1 LVNGP
6 YAVSDIDEV
15 TAVEGVS
22 IAPVGGSAVD
32 AIIWREAIST
42 ERFVTLPDDYVAS
55 SSATYAF
62 AYIKSERDQE
72 GTLYLGASDGAKV
85 WLNGEEVGSWN
96 RTAKTPDA
104 VAAPVALRAGYNS
117 VLVKVYNIFGAAG
130 LSLVAGDEDGDTLP
144 GISYHLARPGEPTA
158 VEEN

>member
-1 LVNGP
+1 M
-6 YAVSDIDEV
+6 
-15 TAVEGVS
+15 
-22 IAPVGGSAVD
+22 
-32 AIIWREAIST
+32 
-42 ERFVTLPDDYVAS
+42 TLPDDYVAS

-104 VAAPVALRAGYNS
+104 VAAPVALRAGYNP

-130 LSLVAGDEDGDTLP
+130 LSLVAGDTLP
-144 GISYHLARPGEPTA
+144 GISYHLARSGERRRWRRIRLRPTPLHWGPTTRTRLMR
-158 VEEN
+158 VRRSPM